1 MDQGMSSKKVYRVTT
16 AGLDLRDVRLIEIVF
31 KHSQYNKYEFALVGA
46 DQAREIDLLIANT
59 AEAAGL
65 DAIAN
70 LRAARHEVP
79 VIAALPRGAV
89 SSTRHAISIDRLTLQ
104 LLPILNRVIDIEFNP
119 QAASQASA
127 PTSSAAA
134 ELPKPVSAT
143 PINASQVSPN
153 TNQFSAP
160 NPNSAASASTPTPT
174 PTSTPT
180 SLSPLNAA
188 STAPASAP
196 AQYVSP
202 VQAQKSNLV
211 ALPSALGSD
220 GSLIERLRVLI
231 VDDSPTVRQQLA
243 QAFNRMGVISEVAAS
258 AAEALSR
265 LSETS
270 FHLALVD
277 VVMPEMD
284 GYKLTKEIK
293 RNKAHK
299 QMPVIILTS
308 KSSPFDLA
316 RGALAGC
323 DTYLTKPVPLKDLEA
338 AVVKQL
344 RKALAIDDISG
355 LIRLT
360 TAPGVKPGSAPTA
373 QAHPLRSGASTE
385 ARSLNA
391 H

>member
-1 MDQGMSSKKVYRVTT
+1 MTSKRIYKVTT

-31 KHSQYNKYEFALVGA
+31 KHSQYNKYEFQLVPA
-46 DQAREIDLLIANT
+46 EPAAEVDLLIANT
-59 AEAAGL
+59 VEALGL
-65 DAIAN
+65 DAIAR
-70 LRAARHEVP
+70 LRMSKREVP

-119 QAASQASA
+119 QLGNAANLPTAQPAPQVQPSVQQSQAA
-127 PTSSAAA
+127 PQQVQPAPQQVQAAPQHLQQVQPAPPQAAA
-134 ELPKPVSAT
+134 PAPAAQPTQQAQPAPMPVS
-143 PINASQVSPN
+143 
-153 TNQFSAP
+153 
-160 NPNSAASASTPTPT
+160 
-174 PTSTPT
+174 
-180 SLSPLNAA
+180 
-188 STAPASAP
+188 
-196 AQYVSP
+196 
-202 VQAQKSNLV
+202 KSNLV
-211 ALPSALGSD
+211 ALPSALGPD
-220 GSLIERLRVLI
+220 GALMERLRVLV

-243 QAFNRMGVISEVAAS
+243 QAFNRMGIISEVAAS
-258 AAEALSR
+258 AQEALAR
-265 LSETS
+265 LAETS
-270 FHLALVD
+270 FNLALID

-293 RNKAHK
+293 RNKACK

-355 LIRLT
+355 LIRMT
-360 TAPGVKPGSAPTA
+360 PAAQPA
-373 QAHPLRSGASTE
+373 QAQQPARLGPNDSRQTAAPSAAS
-385 ARSLNA
+385 A

>member
-1 MDQGMSSKKVYRVTT
+1 MANKRVYKVTT

-31 KHSQYNKYEFALVGA
+31 KHSQYNKYEFALVTGEQV
-46 DQAREIDLLIANT
+46 DEVDLLIANT
-59 AEAAGL
+59 SEAQGL
-65 DAIAN
+65 DAISK
-70 LRAARHEVP
+70 LRSNKREVP

-119 QAASQASA
+119 QVNAQQHLNTVQNIQPAASPQTPVAPQYFAPQAA
-127 PTSSAAA
+127 PM
-134 ELPKPVSAT
+134 
-143 PINASQVSPN
+143 
-153 TNQFSAP
+153 
-160 NPNSAASASTPTPT
+160 
-174 PTSTPT
+174 
-180 SLSPLNAA
+180 
-188 STAPASAP
+188 SAP
-196 AQYVSP
+196 AAP
-202 VQAQKSNLV
+202 VQVSQPAQPAPSAPKSNLV
-211 ALPSALGSD
+211 ALPSAVGPD
-220 GSLIERLRVLI
+220 GSLIERLRVLV

-243 QAFNRMGVISEVAAS
+243 QAFNRMGIISEVAAS

-265 LSETS
+265 LAETS
-270 FHLALVD
+270 FNLALID

-293 RNKAHK
+293 RNKACK

-355 LIRLT
+355 LIRMT
-360 TAPGVKPGSAPTA
+360 SATPPSNTHTQATA
-373 QAHPLRSGASTE
+373 QSGAQP
-385 ARSLNA
+385 NA
-391 H
+391 AAQSMTASAH

>member
-1 MDQGMSSKKVYRVTT
+1 MQMANKRVYKVTT
-16 AGLDLRDVRLIEIVF
+16 AGLDVRDVRLIEIVF
-31 KHSQYNKYEFALVGA
+31 KHSQYNKYEFALVTGE
-46 DQAREIDLLIANT
+46 QVEEIDLLIANT
-59 AEAAGL
+59 SEALGL
-65 DAIAN
+65 DAISK
-70 LRAARHEVP
+70 LRANKREVP

-119 QAASQASA
+119 QANVQQHLSSVQSGQPAQAAAPQQPQPQSPQQNLAPHAAPMSA
-127 PTSSAAA
+127 PAM
-134 ELPKPVSAT
+134 P
-143 PINASQVSPN
+143 SQVS
-153 TNQFSAP
+153 QAP
-160 NPNSAASASTPTPT
+160 QPAPQLQTQIAQQ
-174 PTSTPT
+174 
-180 SLSPLNAA
+180 
-188 STAPASAP
+188 APAAP
-196 AQYVSP
+196 
-202 VQAQKSNLV
+202 KSNLV
-211 ALPSALGSD
+211 ALPSAVGPD
-220 GSLIERLRVLI
+220 GSLIERLRVLV

-243 QAFNRMGVISEVAAS
+243 QAFNRMGIISEVAAS

-265 LSETS
+265 LAETS
-270 FHLALVD
+270 FNLALID

-293 RNKAHK
+293 RNKACK

-355 LIRLT
+355 LIRMT
-360 TAPGVKPGSAPTA
+360 SANPPSNTQTQATA
-373 QAHPLRSGASTE
+373 QSGAQP
-385 ARSLNA
+385 NA
-391 H
+391 APQPMTASAH

>member
-1 MDQGMSSKKVYRVTT
+1 MQMANKRVYKVTT
-16 AGLDLRDVRLIEIVF
+16 AGLDVRDVRLIEIVF
-31 KHSQYNKYEFALVGA
+31 KHSQYNKYEFALVTGE
-46 DQAREIDLLIANT
+46 QVEEIDLLIANT
-59 AEAAGL
+59 SEALGL
-65 DAIAN
+65 DAISK
-70 LRAARHEVP
+70 LRTNKREVP

-119 QAASQASA
+119 QVASFN
-127 PTSSAAA
+127 A
-134 ELPKPVSAT
+134 EQRPA
-143 PINASQVSPN
+143 QM
-153 TNQFSAP
+153 
-160 NPNSAASASTPTPT
+160 PTPVAV
-174 PTSTPT
+174 PQQ
-180 SLSPLNAA
+180 PLPAQIQA
-188 STAPASAP
+188 PQVHPQPQPQLAPAAP
-196 AQYVSP
+196 
-202 VQAQKSNLV
+202 KSNLV
-211 ALPSALGSD
+211 ALPSAVGPD
-220 GSLIERLRVLI
+220 GSLIERLRVLV

-243 QAFNRMGVISEVAAS
+243 QAFNRMGIISEVAAS

-265 LSETS
+265 LAETS
-270 FHLALVD
+270 FNLALID

-293 RNKAHK
+293 RNKACK

-355 LIRLT
+355 LIRMT
-360 TAPGVKPGSAPTA
+360 SATPPNNGQTQATAPSGTQPNAAQQSMTASA
-373 QAHPLRSGASTE
+373 H
-385 ARSLNA
+385 
-391 H
+391 

>member
-1 MDQGMSSKKVYRVTT
+1 MSLCVTADLFWECGCNLNLGMQMASKRVYKVTT
-16 AGLDLRDVRLIEIVF
+16 AGLDVRDVRLIEIVF
-31 KHSQYNKYEFALVGA
+31 KHSQYNKYEFALVTGEQI
-46 DQAREIDLLIANT
+46 DEIDLLIANT
-59 AEAAGL
+59 SEALGL
-65 DAIAN
+65 DAISK
-70 LRAARHEVP
+70 LRSNRREVP

-119 QAASQASA
+119 QAA
-127 PTSSAAA
+127 
-134 ELPKPVSAT
+134 
-143 PINASQVSPN
+143 ASQVEQRPAPN
-153 TNQFSAP
+153 VANSQPAQAPAQRITAAPQFSAP
-160 NPNSAASASTPTPT
+160 APTQVQP
-174 PTSTPT
+174 PQAQVQP
-180 SLSPLNAA
+180 
-188 STAPASAP
+188 APAAP
-196 AQYVSP
+196 
-202 VQAQKSNLV
+202 KSNLV
-211 ALPSALGSD
+211 ALPSAVGPD
-220 GSLIERLRVLI
+220 GSLIERLRVLV

-243 QAFNRMGVISEVAAS
+243 QAFNRMGIISEVAAS

-265 LSETS
+265 LAETS
-270 FHLALVD
+270 FNLALID

-293 RNKAHK
+293 RNKACK

-355 LIRLT
+355 LIRMT
-360 TAPGVKPGSAPTA
+360 SATPPNNGQTSATA
-373 QAHPLRSGASTE
+373 HSGAQP
-385 ARSLNA
+385 NA
-391 H
+391 APQSMTASAH

>member
-1 MDQGMSSKKVYRVTT
+1 MANKRVYKVTT
-16 AGLDLRDVRLIEIVF
+16 AGLDVRDVRLIEIVF
-31 KHSQYNKYEFALVGA
+31 KHSQYNKYEFSLVTGEQV
-46 DQAREIDLLIANT
+46 DEIDLLIANT
-59 AEAAGL
+59 SEALGL
-65 DAIAN
+65 DAITK
-70 LRAARHEVP
+70 LRSNKREVP

-119 QAASQASA
+119 QAATSQVEHRPAQNIVNLQLAQS
-127 PTSSAAA
+127 PPQQMAAA
-134 ELPKPVSAT
+134 
-143 PINASQVSPN
+143 
-153 TNQFSAP
+153 NQFSAP
-160 NPNSAASASTPTPT
+160 APTLAQAPQAQVQ
-174 PTSTPT
+174 P
-180 SLSPLNAA
+180 
-188 STAPASAP
+188 APAALR
-196 AQYVSP
+196 
-202 VQAQKSNLV
+202 SNLV
-211 ALPSALGSD
+211 ALPSAVGPD
-220 GSLIERLRVLI
+220 GSLIERLRVLV

-243 QAFNRMGVISEVAAS
+243 QAFNRMGIISEVAAS

-265 LSETS
+265 LAETS
-270 FHLALVD
+270 FNLALID

-293 RNKAHK
+293 RNKACK

-355 LIRLT
+355 LIRMTSVSPPNNGQTL
-360 TAPGVKPGSAPTA
+360 ATA
-373 QAHPLRSGASTE
+373 QAGAKTTAAPQSMT
-385 ARSLNA
+385 AAA

>member
-1 MDQGMSSKKVYRVTT
+1 MTSKRIYKVTT

-31 KHSQYNKYEFALVGA
+31 KHSQYNKYEFQLVPGEPTA
-46 DQAREIDLLIANT
+46 EVDLLIANT
-59 AEAAGL
+59 VEALGL
-65 DAIAN
+65 DAIAR
-70 LRAARHEVP
+70 LRMSKREVP

-119 QAASQASA
+119 QLTGAAN
-127 PTSSAAA
+127 TAAA
-134 ELPKPVSAT
+134 QLVQQPAPQTSQHAQAVPPQDRVAPQPLQSVSSLPAHV
-143 PINASQVSPN
+143 ASP
-153 TNQFSAP
+153 
-160 NPNSAASASTPTPT
+160 
-174 PTSTPT
+174 
-180 SLSPLNAA
+180 
-188 STAPASAP
+188 TAPPTAPPTAQIAPLPAAAPVPVPAP
-196 AQYVSP
+196 A
-202 VQAQKSNLV
+202 AKSNLV
-211 ALPSALGSD
+211 SLPSAMGPD
-220 GSLIERLRVLI
+220 GALIERLRVLV

-243 QAFNRMGVISEVAAS
+243 QAFNRMGIISEVAAS
-258 AAEALSR
+258 AQEALAR
-265 LSETS
+265 LAETS
-270 FHLALVD
+270 FNLALID

-293 RNKAHK
+293 RNKACK

-355 LIRLT
+355 LIRMT
-360 TAPGVKPGSAPTA
+360 PAAQPA
-373 QAHPLRSGASTE
+373 QAQQTARHNANQSQQPSNAATAS
-385 ARSLNA
+385 A

>member
-1 MDQGMSSKKVYRVTT
+1 MTSKRIYKVTT

-31 KHSQYNKYEFALVGA
+31 KHSQYNKYEFQLVPA
-46 DQAREIDLLIANT
+46 EPAAEVDLLIANT
-59 AEAAGL
+59 VEALGL
-65 DAIAN
+65 DAIAR
-70 LRAARHEVP
+70 LRMSKREVP

-119 QAASQASA
+119 QLG
-127 PTSSAAA
+127 T
-134 ELPKPVSAT
+134 
-143 PINASQVSPN
+143 
-153 TNQFSAP
+153 
-160 NPNSAASASTPTPT
+160 
-174 PTSTPT
+174 
-180 SLSPLNAA
+180 AA
-188 STAPASAP
+188 STAATQPTPQVAPQVQPPAQQPQPQSAP
-196 AQYVSP
+196 QQVQPAPQHLQQVQPAPQQAAAPAPAAQPAPAPTPVS
-202 VQAQKSNLV
+202 KSNLV
-211 ALPSALGSD
+211 ALPSAMGPD
-220 GSLIERLRVLI
+220 GALIERLRVLV

-243 QAFNRMGVISEVAAS
+243 QAFNRMGIISEVAAS
-258 AAEALSR
+258 AQEALAR
-265 LSETS
+265 LAETS
-270 FHLALVD
+270 FNLALID

-293 RNKAHK
+293 RNKACK

-355 LIRLT
+355 LIRMT
-360 TAPGVKPGSAPTA
+360 PAAQPA
-373 QAHPLRSGASTE
+373 QAQQTARLGPNDSRQTAAPSAAS
-385 ARSLNA
+385 A

>member
-1 MDQGMSSKKVYRVTT
+1 MANKRVYKVTT
-16 AGLDLRDVRLIEIVF
+16 AGLDVRDVRLIEIVF
-31 KHSQYNKYEFALVGA
+31 KHSQYNKYEFALVSGEQVE
-46 DQAREIDLLIANT
+46 DIDLLIANT
-59 AEAAGL
+59 SEALGL
-65 DAIAN
+65 DAISK
-70 LRAARHEVP
+70 LRSNKREVP

-119 QAASQASA
+119 QVNAQQHLSTVQTTPQTPQTQAPVQPESQIYQARQAPQTAQAAQPPQIAAPNLA
-127 PTSSAAA
+127 PTAA
-134 ELPKPVSAT
+134 PV
-143 PINASQVSPN
+143 PVP
-153 TNQFSAP
+153 
-160 NPNSAASASTPTPT
+160 
-174 PTSTPT
+174 
-180 SLSPLNAA
+180 
-188 STAPASAP
+188 TAP
-196 AQYVSP
+196 
-202 VQAQKSNLV
+202 KSNLV
-211 ALPSALGSD
+211 ALPSAVGPD
-220 GSLIERLRVLI
+220 GSLIERLRVLV

-243 QAFNRMGVISEVAAS
+243 QAFNRMGIISEVAAS

-265 LSETS
+265 LAETS
-270 FHLALVD
+270 FNLALID

-293 RNKAHK
+293 RNKACK

-355 LIRLT
+355 LIRM
-360 TAPGVKPGSAPTA
+360 TAANPPNAAQQQASAQPSAAQPSAAPQSMTA
-373 QAHPLRSGASTE
+373 SAH
-385 ARSLNA
+385 
-391 H
+391 

>member
-1 MDQGMSSKKVYRVTT
+1 MANKRVYKVTT
-16 AGLDLRDVRLIEIVF
+16 AGLDVRDVRLIEIVF
-31 KHSQYNKYEFALVGA
+31 KHSQYNKYEFALVSGEQV
-46 DQAREIDLLIANT
+46 DEIDLLIANT
-59 AEAAGL
+59 SEALGL
-65 DAIAN
+65 DAISK
-70 LRAARHEVP
+70 LRSDKREVP

-119 QAASQASA
+119 QANAQQHLSSVQSTKPAAAQSLAAPQAASQSAAPQPAPQQYFAPQAAPMPTPAAPAAAPSQASQAPQPA
-127 PTSSAAA
+127 PQTQMQ
-134 ELPKPVSAT
+134 T
-143 PINASQVSPN
+143 QNAQ
-153 TNQFSAP
+153 Q
-160 NPNSAASASTPTPT
+160 
-174 PTSTPT
+174 
-180 SLSPLNAA
+180 
-188 STAPASAP
+188 APAAL
-196 AQYVSP
+196 
-202 VQAQKSNLV
+202 KSNLV
-211 ALPSALGSD
+211 ALPSAVGPD
-220 GSLIERLRVLI
+220 GSLIERLRVLV

-243 QAFNRMGVISEVAAS
+243 QAFNRMGIISEVAAS

-265 LSETS
+265 LAETS
-270 FHLALVD
+270 FNLALID

-293 RNKAHK
+293 RNKACK

-355 LIRLT
+355 LIRMT
-360 TAPGVKPGSAPTA
+360 SATPPSNTQTQAAPQPGAQPNAAPQSMTASA
-373 QAHPLRSGASTE
+373 H
-385 ARSLNA
+385 
-391 H
+391 

>member
-1 MDQGMSSKKVYRVTT
+1 MQMANKRVYKVTT
-16 AGLDLRDVRLIEIVF
+16 AGLDVRDVRLIEIVF
-31 KHSQYNKYEFALVGA
+31 KHSQYNKYEFALVTGEQV
-46 DQAREIDLLIANT
+46 DEIDLLIANT
-59 AEAAGL
+59 SEALGL
-65 DAIAN
+65 DAISK
-70 LRAARHEVP
+70 LRSNKREVP

-119 QAASQASA
+119 QLAAQQEARPTASLHSVAPAAQQPTPQQAMPQHQPAHQPAPQQFAAPQPAPQSQPAAPQPQAQLSQASQPA
-127 PTSSAAA
+127 P
-134 ELPKPVSAT
+134 V
-143 PINASQVSPN
+143 
-153 TNQFSAP
+153 AP
-160 NPNSAASASTPTPT
+160 
-174 PTSTPT
+174 
-180 SLSPLNAA
+180 
-188 STAPASAP
+188 
-196 AQYVSP
+196 
-202 VQAQKSNLV
+202 KSNLV
-211 ALPSALGSD
+211 ALPSAVGPD
-220 GSLIERLRVLI
+220 GSLIERLRVLV

-243 QAFNRMGVISEVAAS
+243 QAFNRMGIISEVAAS

-265 LSETS
+265 LAETT
-270 FHLALVD
+270 FNLALID

-293 RNKAHK
+293 RNKACK

-355 LIRLT
+355 LIRMT
-360 TAPGVKPGSAPTA
+360 GAAPTPA
-373 QAHPLRSGASTE
+373 QTNAPAAAQPNTTPQSMTASAH
-385 ARSLNA
+385 
-391 H
+391 

>member
-1 MDQGMSSKKVYRVTT
+1 MQMANKRVYKVTT
-16 AGLDLRDVRLIEIVF
+16 AGLDVRDVRLIEIVF
-31 KHSQYNKYEFALVGA
+31 KHSQYNKYEFSLVSGEQV
-46 DQAREIDLLIANT
+46 DEIDLLIANT
-59 AEAAGL
+59 SEALGL
-65 DAIAN
+65 DAISK
-70 LRAARHEVP
+70 LRSDKREVP

-119 QAASQASA
+119 QANAQQHLSSVQSTKPVAATVQSLAPQQAAPQPAPQQHFAPQAAPLPAPAAPAAAPSQAYQPPQPA
-127 PTSSAAA
+127 PQTQMQ
-134 ELPKPVSAT
+134 T
-143 PINASQVSPN
+143 QNAQ
-153 TNQFSAP
+153 Q
-160 NPNSAASASTPTPT
+160 
-174 PTSTPT
+174 
-180 SLSPLNAA
+180 
-188 STAPASAP
+188 APAAP
-196 AQYVSP
+196 
-202 VQAQKSNLV
+202 KSNLV
-211 ALPSALGSD
+211 ALPSAVGPD
-220 GSLIERLRVLI
+220 GSLIERLRVLV

-243 QAFNRMGVISEVAAS
+243 QAFNRMGIISEVAAS

-265 LSETS
+265 LAETS
-270 FHLALVD
+270 FNLALID

-293 RNKAHK
+293 RNKACK

-355 LIRLT
+355 LIRMT
-360 TAPGVKPGSAPTA
+360 SANPPSNTQTQAAAQPGAQPNAAPQSMAASA
-373 QAHPLRSGASTE
+373 H
-385 ARSLNA
+385 
-391 H
+391 

>member
-1 MDQGMSSKKVYRVTT
+1 MTSKRIYKVTT

-31 KHSQYNKYEFALVGA
+31 KHSQYNKYEFQLVPGEPTA
-46 DQAREIDLLIANT
+46 EVDLLIANT
-59 AEAAGL
+59 VEALGL
-65 DAIAN
+65 DAIAR
-70 LRAARHEVP
+70 LRMSKREVP

-119 QAASQASA
+119 QLTTAA
-127 PTSSAAA
+127 
-134 ELPKPVSAT
+134 
-143 PINASQVSPN
+143 N
-153 TNQFSAP
+153 
-160 NPNSAASASTPTPT
+160 
-174 PTSTPT
+174 
-180 SLSPLNAA
+180 
-188 STAPASAP
+188 APAAQSVPQAPQQQAQQVQPEVQVAPPQVRAAPQPLQSVSSLPAQVVPPSAQITPVPVAAP
-196 AQYVSP
+196 AP
-202 VQAQKSNLV
+202 VPAPAVKSNLV
-211 ALPSALGSD
+211 SLPSAMGPD
-220 GSLIERLRVLI
+220 GALIERLRVLV

-243 QAFNRMGVISEVAAS
+243 QAFNRMGIISEVAAS
-258 AAEALSR
+258 AQEALAR
-265 LSETS
+265 LAETS
-270 FHLALVD
+270 FNLALID

-293 RNKAHK
+293 RNKACK

-355 LIRLT
+355 LIRMT
-360 TAPGVKPGSAPTA
+360 PAAQPA
-373 QAHPLRSGASTE
+373 QAQQTARHNANQSQQPSNAATAS
-385 ARSLNA
+385 A